1 MIRLQT
7 LRQRGYPGLSR
18 WVQIPDPRTE
28 GKAEGGLTVE
38 EKVRVILG
46 EEDSARDGWLGR

>member
-1 MIRLQT
+1 M
-7 LRQRGYPGLSR
+7 RQRGYPGLSR